1 MKEGGRGGR
10 QRKRERERERERIAV
25 CVRVR
30 VCLSACVRACV
41 RACARARA
49 RVRAR
54 VDARAARAGGPAAV
68 LPAPGGPGALLH
80 PALHRPVEARDA
92 GGRGGGWGGEALGR
106 GAGAGAGGGGRGG
119 VRRKCPDTSHTHAHT
134 RPPPSPC
141 VAYYIISYYI
151 IQYYIIQYYVASRRA
166 PYRACRPPALRP
178 ADGARAARRGRGR
191 RAPDIFTAR
200 SAVLRQQVKMARSE
214 SVRVGPSRSKPRAAR
229 ACRGRACAATVS
241 VRAQRE
247 ARLERPQAD
256 PPLLRSKNLSA

>member
-1 MKEGGRGGR
+1 MGRCWAGRGPQAALAR
-10 QRKRERERERERIAV
+10 
-25 CVRVR
+25 RVWR
-30 VCLSACVRACV
+30 
-41 RACARARA
+41 
-49 RVRAR
+49 
-54 VDARAARAGGPAAV
+54 RAGRAVRRSAWRSFPLRASDSDEAAAV
-68 LPAPGGPGALLH
+68 GA
-80 PALHRPVEARDA
+80 
-92 GGRGGGWGGEALGR
+92 RGGGSPQ
-106 GAGAGAGGGGRGG
+106 
-119 VRRKCPDTSHTHAHT
+119 VQDTSNTHTHT

-247 ARLERPQAD
+247 ARLERPPAD
-256 PPLLRSKNLSA
+256 PPLLRSKNLAA